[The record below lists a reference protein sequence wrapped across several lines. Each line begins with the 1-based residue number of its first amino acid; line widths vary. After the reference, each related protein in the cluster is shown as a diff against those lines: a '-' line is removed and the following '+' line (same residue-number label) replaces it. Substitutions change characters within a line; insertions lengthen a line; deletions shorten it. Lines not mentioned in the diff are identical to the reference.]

1 MKFRHDINA
10 LRALAVTAVVLFHY
24 KVNFVL
30 GGFVGVDIFFV
41 ISGYLMTNIIAGRLA
56 KGSFSIWE
64 FYGDR
69 AKRIVPGLLG
79 LCFGLLAAGYFVL
92 DPFTYRT
99 VGSAAIGALLFVSN
113 FQFWDSISYFNPES
127 ANQWLLH
134 SWSLSVEWQYYL
146 IYPIMVLGLHV
157 QRTMRRYL
165 VPILWLLAAS
175 SFLLCVWSSAFHPAS
190 AFYLLPQRAW
200 ELLAGAIVALQ
211 FKDYQW
217 KHPSRLIGAGFLFVG
232 IAIFAYD
239 STMSWPSYWASL
251 PVIGTC
257 LIIAANQ
264 PGAQL
269 FKNRLIQTVG
279 KWSYSIYLWH
289 WPIVVAASYFYFVK
303 TTALKI
309 GCELVILTAILAAG
323 GLFLS
328 LIRRNW
334 TRFFVE
340 GDRRPAVAFGAA
352 ALVLAVAFAH
362 VVSKDGLISRR
373 PELAKDIDTY
383 AKAAQDWNFP
393 EECMGAD
400 SAGNLRPCR
409 LGRADDRGVLFIGD
423 SFAMHLYGRFAEAAK
438 FNPESSF
445 TFVAS
450 PGCPPVTRMRYNL
463 EGHSCH
469 GFFEKALQFAKM
481 HQFKRVVLSSRWN
494 AYFRPKEGWMC
505 FETSGG
511 CRDVRNPA
519 AYYPLFDAALADL
532 RSRLRDLKDGGAEIV
547 ILWASPGG
555 EWNVPSELTK
565 RKFLGLDTKDVEFV
579 DRLEFEKNAAP
590 IKSRLADLASA
601 IGAKF
606 IDPFEF
612 LCDSRRC
619 PTVDPDGV
627 PYYIDDQHI
636 GARFIKTARY
646 QYLDDAAGIVNRVS
660 AARRAADDS
669 PKF

>member
-1 MKFRHDINA
+1 MKFREDINA

-41 ISGYLMTNIIAGRLA
+41 ISGYLMTTIITGRLA

-92 DPFTYRT
+92 DPFTYQPLGRT
-99 VGSAAIGALLFVSN
+99 AIGALLFVSN
-113 FQFWDSISYFNPES
+113 FQFWEGTSYFNPEN

-134 SWSLSVEWQYYL
+134 SWSLSVEWQFYL
-146 IYPIMVLGLHV
+146 VYPIILLGLHAG
-157 QRTMRRYL
+157 RKTRRYL
-165 VPILWLLAAS
+165 VPILWLLAVS
-175 SFLLCVWSSAFHPAS
+175 SLLLCVWSSRLYPVS

-200 ELLAGAIVALQ
+200 EMLAGGIVALQ
-211 FKDYQW
+211 FKNSQW
-217 KHPSRLIGAGFLFVG
+217 RYPSRLTGAGFLSVG
-232 IAIFAYD
+232 IALFAYD
-239 STMSWPSYWASL
+239 SKMAWPSYWALL

-264 PGAQL
+264 PGAAL
-269 FKNRLIQTVG
+269 FKHQLIQTAG

-309 GCELVILTAILAAG
+309 GVELVILAAFLSVGGIL
-323 GLFLS
+323 LS

-334 TRFFVE
+334 TRFVE
-340 GDRRPAVAFGAA
+340 RSRRPAAAFGAA
-352 ALVLAVAFAH
+352 AVALAIAFAF
-362 VVSKDGLISRR
+362 VVTKDGLISRR
-373 PELAKDIDTY
+373 PDLAKDIATY
-383 AKAAQDWNFP
+383 ARAAHDWNFP
-393 EECMGAD
+393 EECIGAD

-409 LGRADDRGVLFIGD
+409 LGRADDRGALFIGD

-438 FNPESSF
+438 FNSDSSF

-450 PGCPPVTRMRYNL
+450 PGCPPVTRMRYVL

-481 HQFKRVVLSSRWN
+481 HEFKRIVLSSRWS
-494 AYFRPKEGWMC
+494 AYFRPEEGWMC
-505 FETSGG
+505 FETSVG
-511 CRDVRNPA
+511 CRVVRNPES
-519 AYYPLFDAALADL
+519 YYPLFDAALADL
-532 RSRLRDLKDGGAEIV
+532 RSRLQDLKDRGAEIV
-547 ILWASPGG
+547 ILWTTPGG
-555 EWNVPSELTK
+555 QWNVPSELTK
-565 RKFLGLDTKDVEFV
+565 RKFLRLDTKDVEYI
-579 DRLEFEKNAAP
+579 DRVEFEKNAAP
-590 IKSRLADLASA
+590 VKSRLANLALA
-601 IGAKF
+601 IGGKF
-606 IDPFEF
+606 IDPLDF
-612 LCDSRRC
+612 LCDSSRC
-619 PTVDPDGV
+619 PTMDPNGV
-627 PYYIDDQHI
+627 PYYIDDSHI
-636 GARFIKTARY
+636 GARFAKTARF
-646 QYLDDAAGIVNRVS
+646 QYLDDAAGISERVS
-660 AARRAADDS
+660 AAHRADDDS